1 MPYRLAM
8 PPSEPNILKARR
20 AAVKRSCNANA
31 CRTFRRAG
39 DDGMVF
45 LMKKTVFMTGVAGF
59 IGSHVAERLLL
70 GGDRVVGLDNFDPFY
85 PRAIKERN
93 LAVLSAFPEFR
104 FTEGDI
110 RDTGGLAQWGAGERT
125 FALIHLAARAGV
137 RPSVVDPAGYVDVNI
152 RGTVNV
158 LEWAR
163 GRGVRR
169 ILFASSSSVYGGNKK
184 VPFSE
189 DDSVDHPVSPYAA
202 TKKAGELMCH
212 TYSHLHGM
220 DIASLRF
227 FTVYGPRQ
235 RPEMAIHKFTRHIF
249 EGKEIELYGGGTAL
263 RDYTYIDDVVD
274 GVIAALGAPPGHRVY
289 NLGES
294 ATLSLSDL
302 VLLIEKETGIAAI
315 RKGAP
320 PQPGDV
326 PITYADISRARAEIG
341 YAPKTSVAEGIA
353 KFVAWYRAT

>member
-1 MPYRLAM
+1 
-8 PPSEPNILKARR
+8 
-20 AAVKRSCNANA
+20 
-31 CRTFRRAG
+31 
-39 DDGMVF
+39 
-45 LMKKTVFMTGVAGF
+45 MKKTIFITGVAGF
-59 IGSHVAERLLL
+59 IGSHVAERLL
-70 GGDRVVGLDNFDPFY
+70 GDGNRVVGLDNFDPFY

-93 LAVLSAFPEFR
+93 LAALSAFPEFR

-110 RDTGGLAQWGAGERT
+110 RDTEGLSRWGAGERT

-137 RPSVVDPAGYVDVNI
+137 RPSVADPAGYVDVNV

-163 GRGVRR
+163 HRGMRR
-169 ILFASSSSVYGGNKK
+169 IVFASSSSVYGGNRK

-189 DDSVDHPVSPYAA
+189 EDFVDHPVSPYAA

-249 EGKEIELYGGGTAL
+249 EGKEIEIYGGGTAL
-263 RDYTYIDDVVD
+263 RDYTYIDDIVD
-274 GVIAALGAPPGHRVY
+274 GIIGSMDAPPGHRVY

-294 ATLSLSDL
+294 ATTSLSDL
-302 VLLIEKETGIAAI
+302 VEMIEKETGIEAK
-315 RKGAP
+315 RKMAST
-320 PQPGDV
+320 QPGDV
-326 PITYADISRARAEIG
+326 PVTFAEISRARAEIG
-341 YAPKTSVAEGIA
+341 YAPKTAVAEGIA
-353 KFVAWYRAT
+353 KFVAWYRAAYINNPEAT

>member
-1 MPYRLAM
+1 M
-8 PPSEPNILKARR
+8 PPSEQNILTGTATP
-20 AAVKRSCNANA
+20 VKHSRKP
-31 CRTFRRAG
+31 F
-39 DDGMVF
+39 DDDIFSGV
-45 LMKKTVFMTGVAGF
+45 KKTVFITGVAGF
-59 IGSHVAERLLL
+59 IGSHVAERLLR

-85 PRAIKERN
+85 ARVIKERN

-110 RDTGGLAQWGAGERT
+110 RDSEALAGWGAGERT

-137 RPSVVDPAGYVDVNI
+137 RPSVADPAGYVDVNV
-152 RGTVNV
+152 RGTVNL

-163 GRGVRR
+163 HRGMKRFV
-169 ILFASSSSVYGGNKK
+169 FASSSSVYGGNAK

-189 DDSVDHPVSPYAA
+189 GDSVDNPVSPYAA

-235 RPEMAIHKFTRHIF
+235 RPEMAIHKFTRCIF
-249 EGKEIELYGGGTAL
+249 EGKEIELFGGGTSL

-274 GVIAALGAPPGHRVY
+274 GVIGSLGAPSGYRVY

-294 ATLSLSDL
+294 ATTSLEAL
-302 VLLIEKETGIAAI
+302 VALIEKETGVKAV
-315 RKGAP
+315 RKMAG

-326 PITYADISRARAEIG
+326 PVTYADISRARAEIG
-341 YAPKTSVAEGIA
+341 YAPKTAVAEGIS
-353 KFVAWYRAT
+353 KFVAWYRATDVTAP